1 MINNFAQIF
10 YAPLILLLTFKEELV
25 RASRRNDRGRSINNN
40 GTDRSGNTRRVA
52 AECKQ
57 NKCIFSFFLTLKYG

>member
-10 YAPLILLLTFKEELV
+10 CAPLILLLAFKEELV

-40 GTDRSGNTRRVA
+40 GTDRSGNTRRRVG
-52 AECKQ
+52 AERRQ
-57 NKCIFSFFLTLKYG
+57 NKFIFFIF